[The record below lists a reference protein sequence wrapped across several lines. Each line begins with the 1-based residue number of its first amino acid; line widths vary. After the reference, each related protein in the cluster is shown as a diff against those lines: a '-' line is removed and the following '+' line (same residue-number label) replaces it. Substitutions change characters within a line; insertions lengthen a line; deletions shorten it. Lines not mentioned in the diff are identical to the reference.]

1 MSIDI
6 GIIGLPKSGRTTV
19 FNALTKGTV
28 DTASYR
34 REMLAPHIGV
44 AKVPDPRL
52 VALTEMFHPKK
63 TTPAEVRY
71 LDISASLKDLAKD
84 KGIGGELLNQL
95 STVDALINVARA
107 FADDSVPHPSGSLD
121 IGRDI
126 DSMNMELAFSDLVL
140 LERRLERIATS
151 LKGAPASERQALIR
165 EQELMARIKEGL
177 EKEMP
182 VREMMFSP
190 EETKLLNN
198 YQLLTSKPLLIIV
211 NIGEE
216 GLAGAAALETELKA
230 RFARPKCNLVSLC
243 GRLEMEIAEL
253 DDAAAKDMLASFNIK
268 ESGLERAIK
277 FSYDLL
283 GLVTFLTVGEDE
295 VKAWPIKSGTIALKA
310 AGKIHSDIERGFIK
324 AEIVSYDDLIKCGS
338 LAEAR
343 RKGLLRLEGKNY
355 LIKDGDITNF
365 LFNV

>member
-1 MSIDI
+1 
-6 GIIGLPKSGRTTV
+6 
-19 FNALTKGTV
+19 
-28 DTASYR
+28 
-34 REMLAPHIGV
+34 
-44 AKVPDPRL
+44 
-52 VALTEMFHPKK
+52 
-63 TTPAEVRY
+63 
-71 LDISASLKDLAKD
+71 
-84 KGIGGELLNQL
+84 
-95 STVDALINVARA
+95 
-107 FADDSVPHPSGSLD
+107 
-121 IGRDI
+121 
-126 DSMNMELAFSDLVL
+126 MELAFSDLVL

-151 LKGAPASERQALIR
+151 LKGAPASERQSLIR

-182 VREMMFSP
+182 VREMTFSP
-190 EETKLLNN
+190 EETKLLSN
-198 YQLLTSKPLLIIV
+198 YQLLTAKPLLIIV

-253 DDAAAKDMLASFNIK
+253 DDTAAKDMLASFNIK

-338 LAEAR
+338 LTEAR